1 MINAG
6 LPTRQPAPT
15 AGEAPVIRARGKM
28 TPMAASKER
37 TPGARSKRVRT
48 TAAPSKKRRAA
59 AIPTDE
65 AHTPAVRSKH
75 VPHNHRTIDRVTR
88 ILEEVV
94 YNPGMTFAELVRTLD
109 AAKSSVHGFISGLLA
124 NGWLYREQHRFYLGP
139 AVYGLTLASGHIR
152 AGLVTHEDLVSL
164 QKETGVAAFL
174 GVQAGDHL
182 IYIAEEGSD
191 HVAGF
196 EARSNIRRTLL
207 ITAGGKALLAE
218 QSEAERESYLRRRSA
233 DDADLVGRFL
243 EEYERIKKT
252 RIATN
257 VHRGRFAIATTV
269 HNQSGDAV
277 ASITLVG
284 PAHEVQPRV
293 KKLSQILLRHVDS
306 WSQRTIAPREAI

>member
-1 MINAG
+1 MADSEQRTLAVRSKG
-6 LPTRQPAPT
+6 QRTPA
-15 AGEAPVIRARGKM
+15 APAK
-28 TPMAASKER
+28 KER
-37 TPGARSKRVRT
+37 TPAAPAKKGRAPAVPSKKTRAPATPSRSERIPAERSKRV
-48 TAAPSKKRRAA
+48 PQ
-59 AIPTDE
+59 
-65 AHTPAVRSKH
+65 
-75 VPHNHRTIDRVTR
+75 NHRTIDRVTR

-94 YNPGMTFAELVRTLD
+94 YNPGMTFAELVRALD

-124 NGWLYREQHRFYLGP
+124 NGWLYQEQHRFYLGP

-152 AGLVTHEDLVSL
+152 AGLVTHEDLVAL
-164 QKETGVAAFL
+164 EKETGVAAFL

-182 IYIAEEGSD
+182 IYIAEAGSD

-218 QSEAERESYLRRRSA
+218 RSEADRELYLRRRGP
-233 DDADLVGRFL
+233 DERDLVDRFL
-243 EEYERIKKT
+243 EEYAQIRKT

-257 VHRGRFAIATTV
+257 AHRGRFAIATTV
-269 HNQSGDAV
+269 HSQSGDPV

-284 PAHEVQPRV
+284 PALEVQPRM

-306 WSQRTIAPREAI
+306 WTEHKVTPREAI